1 MMEKSTKTR
10 EIDGFEAARR
20 AILDHCLALAP
31 FDGWTGRML
40 ADAIRAAN
48 IDAATAK
55 AAFPRG
61 VRDVIRYWSAVTDE
75 TMAEAMTSPGF
86 ADQRIREKV
95 TGAVLARLDALRADK
110 EAVRR
115 SAALMAAPS
124 MGPLAAKLVWASADT
139 IWRGL
144 GDKSTD
150 FNFYTKRAILSG
162 VLTSTMARWLADG
175 SDDESATRAFLDARI
190 ENVMQIEKV
199 KAQARKIGIDPA
211 APIGWFAKMRY
222 PAGR

>member
-1 MMEKSTKTR
+1 MENHTKSR
-10 EIDGFEAARR
+10 DVDGFEAARR

-40 ADAIRAAN
+40 ADAILAAD
-48 IDAATAK
+48 IDQATAK
-55 AAFPRG
+55 AAFPGG
-61 VRDVIRYWSAVTDE
+61 VRDVIRYWSTVADE
-75 TMAEAMTSPGF
+75 TMAGAMAAPGF
-86 ADQRIREKV
+86 DEQRIRDKV
-95 TGAVLARLDALRADK
+95 TGAVLARIEALRPDK

-115 SAALMAAPS
+115 SAALMAAPT
-124 MGPLAAKLVWASADT
+124 MGPLAAKLVWASADA

-150 FNFYTKRAILSG
+150 INFYTKRAILSG
-162 VLTSTMARWLADG
+162 VLTSTMARWLADN
-175 SDDESATRAFLDARI
+175 SEDEAPTNAFLDARI

-211 APIGWFAKMRY
+211 APISWLAKMRY
-222 PAGR
+222 PAGQ

>member
-1 MMEKSTKTR
+1 MEKPTETKDV
-10 EIDGFEAARR
+10 DGFEAARR

-40 ADAIRAAN
+40 ANATLAAD
-48 IDAATAK
+48 IDPAMAK
-55 AAFPRG
+55 AAFPG
-61 VRDVIRYWSAVTDE
+61 GIRDVIRYWSTVTDE
-75 TMAEAMTSPGF
+75 KMAEEMAAPRF
-86 ADQRIREKV
+86 PEQRIRDKV
-95 TGAVLARLDALRADK
+95 TAAVLARIDALRADK

-115 SAALMAAPS
+115 SAALLAAPT
-124 MGPLAAKLVWASADT
+124 MGPLAAKLVWASADV

-150 FNFYTKRAILSG
+150 INFYTKRAILSG
-162 VLTSTMARWLADG
+162 VLTSTMARWLADN
-175 SDDESATRAFLDARI
+175 SDDEAATNAFLDARI

-211 APIGWFAKMRY
+211 APISWLAKMRY
-222 PAGR
+222 PAGQ